1 MEGPAQPAHDAAS
14 EVPGPT
20 SPDAFSRLLA
30 ELARAPAV
38 GISAAPHAG
47 LQPRQTVG
55 RFELLREI
63 GRGGFGVVYEARDL
77 HLNRSVAF
85 KALRPTRALQADHVA
100 GLRREA
106 EAAARLNHP
115 NIVTLHDFGTCDA
128 GPYLI
133 LELLHGETLG
143 ARLARG
149 RMGAR
154 EAVYVATE
162 VARALVHA
170 HAAGVLHRD
179 LKPDNVFLARD
190 GAVKVLDFGLARLLG
205 SAGAHGG
212 TPAFMAPEQW
222 RGEPD
227 DERTDLFSL
236 GCVLHYMLTGAL
248 PYAVERGRSAALD
261 PGPAPAPDLPGAP
274 RALPRLVQHL
284 LAKDPRSRPA
294 SPAAVLE
301 ELIAIGRR
309 LDAPAIAR
317 RRRRFLLAVATAA
330 GLGAL
335 LGTYVVRT
343 RVAAPRE
350 RLTVVVADVVNETG
364 EKDLDGLSGLIITS
378 LEQSHRLAVLT
389 RSRVFDLTRKWK
401 IGEADR
407 IDEHTARE
415 VGRRAGAKALLAS
428 IRRFENLYS
437 LELKAL
443 DPAADSYLFTLEK
456 HGNGKASIPGLIDL
470 VSEATRRDLN
480 EREADVRASE
490 VRVAQAVTA
499 SLEAYQHY
507 FAGVDCVDRPSRGES
522 WTSVGSCAELFR
534 KALAIDPTFALAHYQ
549 LAWIEASEHTG
560 DAATSIS
567 EAMRFIDRAPAKER
581 LVIRAWKAHLDG
593 HDDDALALYGKVLG
607 AFPEDKQALFL
618 VGDLRHHRGE
628 IAHAVPYF
636 ERALALD
643 PTFEWVLDHVTDDLG
658 ALGRQD
664 ELRQHV
670 ERWSRLPPSPRT
682 DHALVKAHAW
692 LGELDAAASTAR
704 RALAQGGEA
713 ATLDLAKVLVLRG
726 EMGAAETELRAARG
740 AGARAE
746 IWLANVV
753 RAQGRRVEAL
763 SILDSLRSVE
773 PEAGFH
779 FGRALLLLGDPDL
792 EPALAEARDV
802 AMADRDFGGS
812 LSIWLAFRGELER
825 ADALASALPP
835 GSSRRGLYDAMRSW
849 RTGER
854 AAAKQ
859 ALRALDATDPLPYDA
874 PAPSYLLAEVC
885 ADDGDDACTVEAVQR
900 FQGLWPNGL
909 WRSWALPRSMFLAAA
924 AHARLGDAPRAQAE
938 LERLLVLSARADRDL
953 TLPREARALRERVR

>member
-1 MEGPAQPAHDAAS
+1 MEGPAEPAHDAAF

-20 SPDAFSRLLA
+20 SPDAFSRLVA

-38 GISAAPHAG
+38 EILAASHAG

-190 GAVKVLDFGLARLLG
+190 GGVKVLDFGLARLLG

-317 RRRRFLLAVATAA
+317 RRRRFLLAVAAAA

-364 EKDLDGLSGLIITS
+364 EKDLDGLSGLLITS

-389 RSRVFDLTRKWK
+389 RSRVFDLTRQWK

-407 IDEHTARE
+407 IDERTARE
-415 VGRRAGAKALLAS
+415 VGRRGGAKALLAS
-428 IRRFENLYS
+428 VRRFDGLYS

-443 DPAADSYLFTLEK
+443 DPSAEAYLFTLEE
-456 HGNGKASIPGLIDL
+456 HGQGKGSIPGLIDRI
-470 VSEATRRDLN
+470 SEGTRRELK
-480 EREADVRASE
+480 EREADVHASE

-499 SLEAYQHY
+499 SLEAYQDY
-507 FAGVDCVDRPSRGES
+507 FAGVDCVDRPSHGAS
-522 WTSVGSCAELFR
+522 WTSVGSCADLFR

-549 LAWIEASEHTG
+549 LAWIEASEHSG
-560 DAATSIS
+560 DAAASITQ
-567 EAMRFIDRAPAKER
+567 AIRFIGRAPAKER

-593 HDDDALALYGKVLG
+593 HDDEALALYGEVLRS
-607 AFPEDKQALFL
+607 FPDDKQALFL
-618 VGDLRHHRGE
+618 AGDLRHHRGE
-628 IAHAVPYF
+628 IARAIPYF

-670 ERWSRLPPSPRT
+670 DRWSRAPLSPLT

-713 ATLDLAKVLVLRG
+713 AILDLAKVLVLRG
-726 EMGAAETELRAARG
+726 DLATAEETLRG
-740 AGARAE
+740 ARDRGPSLVT
-746 IWLANVV
+746 WLANVA
-753 RAQGRRVEAL
+753 RAQGRRAEAL
-763 SILDSLRSVE
+763 SIFDSLRPVE
-773 PEAGFH
+773 PEASFH
-779 FGRALLLLGDPDL
+779 FGRALLLLGDRDL
-792 EPALAEARDV
+792 GPALAEARE
-802 AMADRDFGGS
+802 AAATDRDLGGS
-812 LSIWLAFRGELER
+812 LSILLAFRGELDGAETL
-825 ADALASALPP
+825 AGALAQGSPRRALH
-835 GSSRRGLYDAMRSW
+835 DAMRAW
-849 RTGER
+849 HRGER

-859 ALRALDATDPLPYDA
+859 ALRAIDASDPLPYDA
-874 PAPSYLLAEVC
+874 PAPSYLLAELC
-885 ADDGDDACTVEAVQR
+885 ADEGDDACTVDAVRR
-900 FQGLWPNGL
+900 FRALWPNGL

-924 AHARLGDAPRAQAE
+924 AHARLGDARQAREE
-938 LERLLVLSARADRDL
+938 LERLLALSGRADRDL
-953 TLPREARALRERVR
+953 PLLRDARALRDRVR